1 MSPGCAGGAIFNS
14 RAIRAVSAGM
24 SARAV
29 IGALRITAPGGFQ
42 NGLRQARPGQSL
54 HLILGDAGSRQDI
67 PAYLQRLGHSVR
79 PLEESAARLSL
90 LLVVGSR
97 PS

>member
-29 IGALRITAPGGFQ
+29 IGALRITAPGETRLAEPFGADPDIDTFGFQ
-42 NGLRQARPGQSL
+42 HMLAREL
-54 HLILGDAGSRQDI
+54 FL
-67 PAYLQRLGHSVR
+67 
-79 PLEESAARLSL
+79 
-90 LLVVGSR
+90 
-97 PS
+97 

>member
-42 NGLRQARPGQSL
+42 NGLRQARPGSPNL
-54 HLILGDAGSRQDI
+54 SGLIRT
-67 PAYLQRLGHSVR
+67 
-79 PLEESAARLSL
+79 
-90 LLVVGSR
+90 
-97 PS
+97 